1 MSRLNK
7 YSTPIISDQ
16 RQNIELQE
24 EGYVPQHPMLQYQ
37 IQSEEKT
44 DHLENYV
51 EVNPFED
58 TENVFGDM
66 FRSAKKK
73 VSKIFKKDKK
83 TEKKTDSPKKQKHEV
98 PKHKRVTA
106 SRQIQRVGLGRPPVQ
121 ASLTL
126 WLQVEMAMTCKWV
139 S

>member
-7 YSTPIISDQ
+7 STTHINQ
-16 RQNIELQE
+16 RQNTELQE
-24 EGYVPQHPMLQYQ
+24 EGYVPQHPMLHYK

-73 VSKIFKKDKK
+73 ISKIFKKDKK
-83 TEKKTDSPKKQKHEV
+83 KDTKTDKKKDTKTDSPKK
-98 PKHKRVTA
+98 
-106 SRQIQRVGLGRPPVQ
+106 
-121 ASLTL
+121 
-126 WLQVEMAMTCKWV
+126 
-139 S
+139 

>member
-83 TEKKTDSPKKQKHEV
+83 TDSPKK
-98 PKHKRVTA
+98 
-106 SRQIQRVGLGRPPVQ
+106 
-121 ASLTL
+121 
-126 WLQVEMAMTCKWV
+126 
-139 S
+139 